1 MFIRNGA
8 LAIISRINIKGKF
21 FKSMKFRLI
30 IVFLIIGIIPI
41 YLFKTITF
49 SNYIDTTVNNKII
62 ELQNQCN
69 ILGRQLTE
77 GSYMSVQTSEK
88 LNAAITQVANFYNG
102 RILVVDDN
110 LKIIKDTYFLKEGK
124 IIVSEKVVKCFK
136 GENTTIY
143 DDVNN
148 YIELTIPITKTD
160 TKEVI
165 GVMVASMST
174 DNIVQEYEKMN
185 EKAWTLFIAL
195 FVVVLIFAIFT
206 TSFFVKPLNK
216 LTGLF
221 DRVSDGYFDGSISIS
236 GYSEIKQISEAFNQ
250 MLGRIRELDQ
260 SRQEFVSNVS
270 HELKTPITSVKVL
283 TDSLLMQEE
292 APVELYKEFLR
303 DISEEIDRES
313 KIINDLLSLVKLEK
327 TTPDINI
334 SPVNINEL
342 LELILRRLRPIA
354 AKSNIEVVL
363 ESFRPVVAEIDEVKL
378 TLAISNL
385 VENAIKY
392 NKVDGWVKVSLNADH
407 KYFYIKVADS
417 GIGIP
422 VESQELVFE
431 RFYRV
436 DKTRSRETGGTG
448 LGLAITRNIINMHLG
463 AIKFYS
469 KENEGT
475 TFTVRIPLTYIP

>member
-8 LAIISRINIKGKF
+8 LVIISRIKKTGKF
-21 FKSMKFRLI
+21 LKSMKFCLI
-30 IVFLIIGIIPI
+30 IALVIIGMTPVFL
-41 YLFKTITF
+41 FKSLNF
-49 SNYIDTTVNNKII
+49 SSYIDTTANNKII

-77 GSYMSVQTSEK
+77 GSYMSDPTSGN
-88 LNAAITQVANFYNG
+88 LNAAITQLANFYSG
-102 RILVVDDN
+102 RILVVDGN
-110 LKIIKDTYFLKEGK
+110 FKIVKDTYALKEK
-124 IIVSEKVVKCFK
+124 KTIISEKVIKCFK

-143 DDVNN
+143 DEENH
-148 YIELTIPITKTD
+148 YIELTIPITNPD

-165 GVMVASMST
+165 GVIVASVST
-174 DNIVQEYEKMN
+174 DNIIEEYDKMN
-185 EKAWTLFIAL
+185 EKAWIIIIVLLIM
-195 FVVVLIFAIFT
+195 VLIFAIVISSIFI
-206 TSFFVKPLNK
+206 KPLNR

-221 DRVSDGYFDGSISIS
+221 DRVSDGYFNGDISM
-236 GYSEIKQISEAFNQ
+236 GGFSEIMQISEAFNQ
-250 MLGRIRELDQ
+250 MLGRIKELDQ

-270 HELKTPITSVKVL
+270 HELKTPITSIKVL
-283 TDSLLMQEE
+283 ADSLLMEDD
-292 APVELYKEFLR
+292 APVELYKEFLK

-327 TTPDINI
+327 TTPDMNI
-334 SPVNINEL
+334 SPMNINEL

-354 AKSNIEVVL
+354 AKTNIELVL

-392 NKVDGWVKVSLNADH
+392 NGIDGWVKVSLNADH

-422 VESQELVFE
+422 AESQELVFE

-448 LGLAITRNIINMHLG
+448 LGLAITRNIVNMHMG

>member
-1 MFIRNGA
+1 MFTRNGA
-8 LAIISRINIKGKF
+8 LAIISKISISGKF
-21 FKSMKFRLI
+21 YKSMKFRLI
-30 IVFLIIGIIPI
+30 LAFILIGILPV
-41 YLFKTITF
+41 YLFK
-49 SNYIDTTVNNKII
+49 SLNLSSYIDSTANNKII

-77 GSYMSVQTSEK
+77 GSYMSDQTSPN
-88 LNAAITQVANFYNG
+88 LNASITQLANFYSG
-102 RILVVDDN
+102 RILVVDGN
-110 LKIIKDTYFLKEGK
+110 FKIIKDTYALKENK
-124 IIVSEKVVKCFK
+124 TIISEKVIKCFK

-143 DDVNN
+143 DEDNH

-165 GVMVASMST
+165 GVIVASVST
-174 DNIVQEYEKMN
+174 DDIVEQYNKMN
-185 EKAWTLFIAL
+185 EKAWTIIIVLLVMTLILAISL
-195 FVVVLIFAIFT
+195 SSIFVR
-206 TSFFVKPLNK
+206 PLNR
-216 LTGLF
+216 LTGMF
-221 DRVSDGYFDGSISIS
+221 DRVSDGYFDGSISVS
-236 GYSEIKQISEAFNQ
+236 GFTEIKQISEAFNQ
-250 MLGRIRELDQ
+250 MLGRIRDLDQ

-270 HELKTPITSVKVL
+270 HELKTPITSIKVL
-283 TDSLLMQEE
+283 TDSLLMQED
-292 APVELYKEFLR
+292 APIELYREFLN

-313 KIINDLLSLVKLEK
+313 KIISDLLSLVKLEK
-327 TTPDINI
+327 STPDINI
-334 SPVNINEL
+334 APVNINEL

-354 AKSNIEVVL
+354 AKRNIELVL
-363 ESFRPVVAEIDEVKL
+363 ESFRPVIAEIDEVKL

-392 NKVDGWVKVSLNADH
+392 NMDDGWVKVSLNADH
-407 KYFYIKVADS
+407 KYFYVKIADS

-422 VESQELVFE
+422 QESQELVFE

-448 LGLAITRNIINMHLG
+448 LGLAITRNIINMHMG